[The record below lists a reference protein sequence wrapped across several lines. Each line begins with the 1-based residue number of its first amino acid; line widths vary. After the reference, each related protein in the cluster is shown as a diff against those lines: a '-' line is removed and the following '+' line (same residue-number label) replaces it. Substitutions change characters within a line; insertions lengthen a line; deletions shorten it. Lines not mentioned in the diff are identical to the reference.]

1 MHVMAKPRAAGATT
15 SAPGRVIGVAA
26 AIAIAGFATGLAY
39 AESRRSPQRPLPSP
53 VSFTYPPPPAAAVPS
68 WDATSGGGIPLAT
81 YAHQLNTDF
90 IDKVTA
96 GQARSFVPSVPPAL
110 LLPATGTL
118 QPIDATSTKFF
129 TYESINGW
137 NNQLLNLFYAIDISR
152 QLGRTLIVPPF
163 HWPRRRGD
171 AAVSVGRLLDL
182 GSLSRLLP
190 VVAEDEHGSVAKALE
205 AAGATIQHIPG
216 EGQPHRK
223 RGMPRWRR
231 DEWVEQHRGDGAA
244 VLRVSCCLMWSWLLP
259 DDVARELYAA
269 VVYHPSLVSAAA
281 AASAPLGAAFGALH
295 VRRGDKTHVDQAYRD
310 VFGKMTPA
318 YFLRLM
324 ADAPAFAFGGA
335 AAGAAAAPG
344 ALPAGAPLFVATD
357 ELDRGWFAPL
367 AAAGHPLAFVDSLD
381 QAALLT
387 ALAAF
392 PQPLWADV
400 LAILEQLV
408 CLRAAAFVGTLPSTL
423 SGHVVNARAVAAA
436 RTGAARDAAE
446 AKRPLFVK
454 LHESC
459 CDARTAEDLL
469 RLPGVRTLSD
479 VPCSAH
485 EPWC

>member
-1 MHVMAKPRAAGATT
+1 MA
-15 SAPGRVIGVAA
+15 
-26 AIAIAGFATGLAY
+26 
-39 AESRRSPQRPLPSP
+39 LPT
-53 VSFTYPPPPAAAVPS
+53 F
-68 WDATSGGGIPLAT
+68 
-81 YAHQLNTDF
+81 AHQLNTEF
-90 IDKVTA
+90 VDKVTS
-96 GQARSFVPSVPPAL
+96 GQARSFVPTVPPAL
-110 LLPATGTL
+110 LLPATNTL

-163 HWPRRRGD
+163 RWPRRRGE

-182 GSLSRLLP
+182 GALSRLLP

-205 AAGATIQHIPG
+205 AAGARVQHVPG

-223 RGMPRWRR
+223 KGMPRWKR
-231 DEWVEQHRGDGAA
+231 DEWVAQQRSEGAA

-259 DDVARELYAA
+259 DEVARELYAA

-281 AASAPLGAAFGALH
+281 AAAAPLGASFGALH
-295 VRRGDKTHVDQAYRD
+295 VRRGDKTHVDAAYRD
-310 VFGKMTPA
+310 VFGKMSPG
-318 YFLRLM
+318 YFLKLM
-324 ADAPAFAFGGA
+324 ADEPAFGA
-335 AAGAAAAPG
+335 G
-344 ALPAGAPLFVATD
+344 ALPPGSPLFVATD
-357 ELDRGWFAPL
+357 ELDRSWFAPL
-367 AAAGHPLAFVDSLD
+367 AAAGHRLHFVDDLD

-387 ALAAF
+387 ALSAF

-408 CLRAAAFVGTLPSTL
+408 CLRASAFVGTLPSTL
-423 SGHVVNARAVAAA
+423 SGHVVNARAVTAESAG
-436 RTGAARDAAE
+436 TAE

-459 CDARTAEDLL
+459 CDARTAEDLM

-479 VPCSAH
+479 VPCSAQ
-485 EPWC
+485 ESWC